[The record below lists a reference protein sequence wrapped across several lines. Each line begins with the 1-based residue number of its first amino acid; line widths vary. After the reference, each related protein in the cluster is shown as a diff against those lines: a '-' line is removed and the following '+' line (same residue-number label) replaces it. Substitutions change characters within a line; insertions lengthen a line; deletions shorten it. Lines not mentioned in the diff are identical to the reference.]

1 MKTATGK
8 IFMSGRSQA
17 VRIPKEFRFDA
28 TEVEFLR
35 TPYGITL
42 RPIAPDRP
50 KLSPAEG
57 IAQLRE
63 LWAKHGP
70 SELIERDQPAD
81 PMRDY
86 FPDFKED

>member
-1 MKTATGK
+1 MKPATGK

-35 TPYGITL
+35 TPYGIAL
-42 RPIAPDRP
+42 RPVMAERP
-50 KLSPAEG
+50 RLTPAEAMAKIRAL
-57 IAQLRE
+57 IAE
-63 LWAKHGP
+63 GGP
-70 SELIERDQPAD
+70 VDFPPRDQPAD

-86 FPDFKED
+86 FADWKDE